1 MRGSQEILW
10 LAWHEQATTA
20 TNSVCCLCGCETK
33 QLDGATPHA
42 KVVAGYDVI
51 DLGDACGQCANLIGN
66 MRERMKSYASRLHQ
80 QADRLLELADTRTVS
95 EVSSEDYWQ
104 QRRLSEHGSANEW
117 GDHTQQV
124 LRYSGWLPNVREY
137 DERAEIVA
145 EQRRIRDIGK
155 EAE

>member
-1 MRGSQEILW
+1 MGSQEILW
-10 LAWHEQATTA
+10 LTWHEQATVA
-20 TNSVCCLCGCETK
+20 TNSTCCLCGCELK

-42 KVVAGYDVI
+42 KVVDGYDVI

-124 LRYSGWLPNVREY
+124 LRYSGWLPNVRKNPASEGVE
-137 DERAEIVA
+137 D
-145 EQRRIRDIGK
+145 DG
-155 EAE
+155 